1 MTASALARR
10 AAADAAIVKAET
22 ALLSGDALRAHLE
35 LGKTLHAKY
44 ARSMQAASVCPHR
57 VYAADLLGGVA
68 YVSCTKCPGKRGDSL
83 PADRFECQKWGGS
96 QS

>member
-1 MTASALARR
+1 MSAAALARR

-35 LGKTLHAKY
+35 LGRTLSAKY
-44 ARSMQAASVCPHR
+44 ARSMQAAASCPHR

-68 YVSCTKCPGKRGDSL
+68 YVSCIKCPGKRGDKIA
-83 PADRFECQKWGGS
+83 ADRYECHLHGVAS
-96 QS
+96 